1 MTDTE
6 RYIASASECE
16 DQAKRSLVSDHR
28 HEWGRLAR
36 AYRLLAEQVA
46 VGGLNCSSRDR
57 ERNGELGLN
66 EPAMPQFD
74 RQVRDR

>member
-6 RYIASASECE
+6 RYIVSASECE
-16 DQAKRSLVSDHR
+16 DQAKKSRLADHQ

-57 ERNGELGLN
+57 ERNSEQR
-66 EPAMPQFD
+66 PD
-74 RQVRDR
+74 